1 MKNCFFVPRLLV
13 PSRERKKWSVI
24 ACDRYRNE
32 RSYWTAEAESHTDGM
47 SALDLVI
54 PEALLGEEGEIDRMR
69 EAMYR
74 ALEEDWLEKLAR
86 GWVLIERKF
95 LSGVRRGIVA
105 AIDLECYSYGGGD
118 NQVRSLQEAPEELVR
133 LYLSQRESSPLEM
146 PHIMA
151 VYSDPRDKAVNALL
165 KEDLEKLYE
174 YKIKGG
180 FLKGS
185 FIPEYAAEETAET
198 LLSRA
203 QNFYIVEGIAAAEA
217 AKLHW
222 QKVKAG
228 LTKGEMGRHPAR
240 FLLAE
245 FLNLNDD
252 AVEIGPVHRLLK
264 ETEADAFCDYF
275 SKKFKCEKKERV
287 LCPKIPFTRE
297 SVREVDDAI
306 AQFLKADGGTL
317 AYIHGDARLK
327 KFAADEDAAGVL
339 MPSPK
344 KETLF
349 KDIKDG
355 GAYPAYS
362 LCIGGAE
369 GARYYVEAREISYD

>member
-240 FLLAE
+240 
-245 FLNLNDD
+245 NL
-252 AVEIGPVHRLLK
+252 
-264 ETEADAFCDYF
+264 
-275 SKKFKCEKKERV
+275 
-287 LCPKIPFTRE
+287 
-297 SVREVDDAI
+297 
-306 AQFLKADGGTL
+306 
-317 AYIHGDARLK
+317 
-327 KFAADEDAAGVL
+327 
-339 MPSPK
+339 
-344 KETLF
+344 
-349 KDIKDG
+349 
-355 GAYPAYS
+355 
-362 LCIGGAE
+362 
-369 GARYYVEAREISYD
+369 